1 MGPRSALP
9 LLEAAASVLIQPA
22 LPRRASVSYTRV
34 LVVGVI
40 YLAVLTRGFRR
51 RPPEMHPDNT
61 DATDQRK
68 PLPES

>member
-1 MGPRSALP
+1 M
-9 LLEAAASVLIQPA
+9 
-22 LPRRASVSYTRV
+22 SYTRV